1 MASLPVCSQ
10 SQAPHS
16 LYIFKAAPPF
26 LLSFTIILTVP
37 PLKPTSTLTNGHT
50 SNFKKKI
57 PRYECSPSPLCH
69 INMPTSPT
77 LTSFPPATPA
87 FTDSKYPTL
96 QWNTT
101 QPYERMRFR
110 HLSQHYYVSLCWW
123 NKSDIERLIWYGI
136 TYTWNLKKY
145 NKLVNITKRKQTHR
159 EKKISDSQWGGE
171 VRGNTGAGERD
182 IQTTGYKIGSRMH
195 CTTQEMEPIFCNNCK
210 WKVTFKVI
218 R

>member
-159 EKKISDSQWGGE
+159 EKKSQWFPMGRGGKGQH
-171 VRGNTGAGERD
+171 RGWGERYTNYWVQNRLKDALYNTGNGAN
-182 IQTTGYKIGSRMH
+182 IL
-195 CTTQEMEPIFCNNCK
+195 
-210 WKVTFKVI
+210 
-218 R
+218 